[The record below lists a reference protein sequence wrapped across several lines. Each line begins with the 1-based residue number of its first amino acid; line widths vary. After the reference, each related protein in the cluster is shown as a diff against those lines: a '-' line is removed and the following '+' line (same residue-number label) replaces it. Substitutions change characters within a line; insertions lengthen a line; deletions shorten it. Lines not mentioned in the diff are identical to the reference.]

1 MNDRSLRLQIVMS
14 AIDKLTRPFKQAR
27 ASTKELASAV
37 KKSQDALK
45 QIDQTSGKLDGFRKL
60 QAESQKLGDRLTYSR
75 NRMALLSA
83 EMGQMGPPTQRQIVA
98 LDKQRLAVQ
107 RLEDRQARLQS
118 QTARVRAELYRA
130 GISAA
135 DGAGATA
142 RITRETERY
151 NRQLAEQEKRLRR
164 ASEQQRKLAA
174 ARSTF
179 EKAKS
184 LRTEIA
190 GTGAGL
196 LATGVATAM
205 PLIAPVKAYSESE
218 DAATQLSASMM
229 GPGARILPEF
239 EQINRLAVELGD
251 RLPGTTADFQNMMT
265 MLRRQGMSATAILG
279 GLGEATAYLGVQ
291 LKMPATEAAEFAAKL
306 QDATGTTEKDMM
318 NLMDVIQKGFYAGVD
333 PGNML
338 NGYAKISSA
347 MSILKVK
354 GIEAAKAFAPLLV
367 MADQTGMAGE
377 SAGNAYRKVFQAAMN
392 RDKVSG
398 VNDDLKAAGSKVRL
412 NFSDGKG
419 EFAGLDNLY
428 KQLNKLKGLST
439 EMRLSTLK
447 GIFGDDAETLQILNI
462 MIEKGIDGYHEAND
476 KLQAQ
481 ASLRE
486 RVDSQLKTLGNK
498 WEAATGSFT
507 NALAAIGGT
516 VAPQLKQMAD
526 WLGELA
532 GKLGEFVK
540 AHPQLTSAL
549 FKIVGGFALATAAL
563 GTLGLTI
570 AAVIGPLA
578 IMRYGLSF
586 LGGGAISRLL
596 PAFGGLTVIL
606 ARLAPGLT
614 GAGSGI
620 RDFLNSIQNSDAA
633 SILERIKASLA
644 GIGEDDEEG
653 GVLDALRSGVMNRLK
668 EQAENAGSAMVNA
681 FRNPV
686 ASLAALRAQVTAL
699 AMTGFSALSSA
710 ASRLGGFLMAL
721 VTSPLALL
729 RTVLM
734 GIGSLLGVLLSPI
747 GLVIAALTA
756 AAFVIWKY
764 WQPITAF
771 LGGVVEGF
779 RAAAGPVMAAFE
791 PMRPL
796 FEWIGNTVKSLF
808 GWFTDLFIPVKS
820 TKEELAS
827 AAEMGKR
834 FGKFLADSLAMVMSP
849 LNSLKSGISWILEK
863 LGVVSDKAATAK
875 LPSDVVRNA
884 PTITS
889 HGVQTS
895 AGGFPL
901 MYGGYAGMYDSG
913 GYIPRGQFGIV
924 GENGPEFVNG
934 PANVTSRRKTAA
946 LAAVTGIMLGSL
958 ATPIAA
964 KPLHPHSL
972 PKSDYQSAKQ
982 PSVNNSQHSSS
993 IGKVEIHIHQ
1003 QPGQSSA
1010 DVADEVMRRIEAKQ
1024 RQLAAK
1030 ARSSFWDQNAE
1041 F

>member
-14 AIDKLTRPFKQAR
+14 AIDKLTRPFTQAR

-37 KKSQDALK
+37 KRSQDALK

-60 QAESQKLGDRLTYSR
+60 QTESQKLGDRLTYSR

-83 EMGQMGPPTQRQIVA
+83 EIGQMGPPTQRQIVA

-179 EKAKS
+179 EKTKS

-398 VNDDLKAAGSKVRL
+398 ANDDLKAAGSKVRL

-447 GIFGDDAETLQILNI
+447 GIFGDDAETLQVLNI

-532 GKLGEFVK
+532 GKLGDFVK

-563 GTLGLTI
+563 GALAISI
-570 AAVIGPLA
+570 AGIIGPLA
-578 IMRYGLSF
+578 ILRFTLTTVGIKLPFLSGGLSLLSGSLKMAGNAILW
-586 LGGGAISRLL
+586 LGRAAMANPVLAILGLIAVAAITIWQNWETLGPKITGLWNGISATVSGALSSMRTWMVNKWNEIVADVQSL
-596 PAFGGLTVIL
+596 P
-606 ARLAPGLT
+606 
-614 GAGSGI
+614 
-620 RDFLNSIQNSDAA
+620 
-633 SILERIKASLA
+633 ERFKA
-644 GIGEDDEEG
+644 
-653 GVLDALRSGVMNRLK
+653 
-668 EQAENAGSAMVNA
+668 AGSAIID
-681 FRNPV
+681 
-686 ASLAALRAQVTAL
+686 SI
-699 AMTGFSALSSA
+699 MTGISDKWDSLKAKLSSLSDLLPDWLKSDTKTPA
-710 ASRLGGFLMAL
+710 FKIYNTQETKPGFN
-721 VTSPLALL
+721 P
-729 RTVLM
+729 
-734 GIGSLLGVLLSPI
+734 
-747 GLVIAALTA
+747 
-756 AAFVIWKY
+756 Y
-764 WQPITAF
+764 
-771 LGGVVEGF
+771 
-779 RAAAGPVMAAFE
+779 AGP
-791 PMRPL
+791 
-796 FEWIGNTVKSLF
+796 
-808 GWFTDLFIPVKS
+808 
-820 TKEELAS
+820 
-827 AAEMGKR
+827 
-834 FGKFLADSLAMVMSP
+834 
-849 LNSLKSGISWILEK
+849 
-863 LGVVSDKAATAK
+863 
-875 LPSDVVRNA
+875 
-884 PTITS
+884 
-889 HGVQTS
+889 
-895 AGGFPL
+895 
-901 MYGGYAGMYDSG
+901 YDSG
-913 GYIPRGQFGIV
+913 GYIPKGQFGIV
-924 GENGPEFVNG
+924 GENGPEIVNG
-934 PANVTSRRKTAA
+934 PANITSRRKTAA
-946 LAAVTGIMLGSL
+946 LAAATGMMLGSL
-958 ATPIAA
+958 ATPVAAMPVQLPDQSSNINRSLSVSPALADGGLSGFREKLAAIKGRTESEAMPAEVVRNATALNTTFAYDILSQPAAA
-964 KPLHPHSL
+964 KPLHPYSL
-972 PKSDYQSAKQ
+972 PKSDYQAAKQ
-982 PSVNNSQHSSS
+982 HSVNNSQHSSS